1 MVLVRQQF
9 AAGGTFGDAFAGGGA
24 TPAEGNTTTD
34 NEEWNGITWKT
45 AADLSVGRRRLSG
58 AGSTAAGLAFGGD
71 VGDQNQTEEYAGSG
85 VYRAYVTCALTG
97 SQA

>member
-1 MVLVRQQF
+1 M
-9 AAGGTFGDAFAGGGA
+9 
-24 TPAEGNTTTD
+24 
-34 NEEWNGITWKT
+34 
-45 AADLSVGRRRLSG
+45 SVGRRRLSG

-97 SQA
+97 SQSGSA